1 MVGGQLC
8 LVHVCRVLT
17 QLAHKL
23 VHVPGQ
29 VVHHCNACHAQHV
42 VVFSVQSVVHQAV
55 YFASVQKVS
64 GRALGKQPGKTA
76 QQAFQ
81 GHVPVFV
88 LLPVPPVQQ
97 KVRADL
103 HQGKH
108 RRLRHLAP
116 RRPLQLLAGPLQLC
130 LGLFRFALFKP
141 RFLGVVVHHGVSQD
155 AVVLE
160 PLGGKH
166 GQLLQHLVGISLDA
180 CPLHHGI
187 VGLGLLD
194 HLLVHPVHGLPVVLA
209 ALLGGPFGK
218 FARVVLHIGL
228 AALPQRRHRHLV
240 HAVDP
245 PGQGFRQLVH
255 SLFCRR
261 EAFANAGQFAP
272 LAAALAPLQQHV
284 PVFRDLRLQ
293 RRPLLRGEVLYKGH
307 HRRHGVG
314 AQHGR
319 RRGQTGCLRN
329 GHARIQSQDRPGVV
343 APQPVEHLVG
353 RTRSPALLGLQVGQ
367 QVVDVLHR
375 AAAPLLLDDAVFQV
389 VHAIFRFHVAVQH
402 LLHVPDG
409 QCQARIGRRV
419 PDAALHH
426 IAALFQQN
434 GLHRFLYTV
443 LQKAPALNGGV
454 KVQPLDLGRQGA
466 LVHRNG
472 VVVFHPRPVV
482 AQQLHAGL
490 VDQVCGV
497 PVEQFLHVRDPR
509 PVVVGQ
515 SVFHRLQHRVR
526 HRGAVGILQAAQ
538 VHGLVL
544 LVGPFNVS
552 FCVLFHVRHRQAAV
566 QQMLS
571 AVRVL
576 QMHVQAAQ
584 HGVVQRHAV
593 ALGVGQADVHRL
605 GPRPG
610 KGVHLFQV
618 GLARHVRKE
627 FLSLDGDLA
636 LPALA
641 VVQHPRQ
648 LLHLAVLCV
657 AAQHAEHPLAAQHVQ
672 LVLGQRVPQPVKP
685 PAGAVALAG
694 FHLVGSSVRNGAH
707 FLSLCKAQRL
717 VFGADH
723 MQRAAGNG
731 FQ

>member
-64 GRALGKQPGKTA
+64 GRTLGKQSGKPV
-76 QQAFQ
+76 QQALQ

-108 RRLRHLAP
+108 GRLRHLASGRLP
-116 RRPLQLLAGPLQLC
+116 QLFAGPLQLR
-130 LGLFRFALFKP
+130 LGLFGLALLIP
-141 RFLGVVVHHGVSQD
+141 CFLGVVIHHGVSQD

-307 HRRHGVG
+307 HRRHGVA

-367 QVVDVLHR
+367 
-375 AAAPLLLDDAVFQV
+375 
-389 VHAIFRFHVAVQH
+389 
-402 LLHVPDG
+402 
-409 QCQARIGRRV
+409 
-419 PDAALHH
+419 
-426 IAALFQQN
+426 
-434 GLHRFLYTV
+434 
-443 LQKAPALNGGV
+443 
-454 KVQPLDLGRQGA
+454 
-466 LVHRNG
+466 
-472 VVVFHPRPVV
+472 
-482 AQQLHAGL
+482 
-490 VDQVCGV
+490 
-497 PVEQFLHVRDPR
+497 
-509 PVVVGQ
+509 
-515 SVFHRLQHRVR
+515 
-526 HRGAVGILQAAQ
+526 
-538 VHGLVL
+538 
-544 LVGPFNVS
+544 
-552 FCVLFHVRHRQAAV
+552 
-566 QQMLS
+566 
-571 AVRVL
+571 
-576 QMHVQAAQ
+576 
-584 HGVVQRHAV
+584 
-593 ALGVGQADVHRL
+593 
-605 GPRPG
+605 
-610 KGVHLFQV
+610 
-618 GLARHVRKE
+618 
-627 FLSLDGDLA
+627 
-636 LPALA
+636 
-641 VVQHPRQ
+641 
-648 LLHLAVLCV
+648 
-657 AAQHAEHPLAAQHVQ
+657 
-672 LVLGQRVPQPVKP
+672 
-685 PAGAVALAG
+685 
-694 FHLVGSSVRNGAH
+694 
-707 FLSLCKAQRL
+707 
-717 VFGADH
+717 
-723 MQRAAGNG
+723 
-731 FQ
+731 